1 MRLACL
7 WTLMLLT
14 AIPLAAT
21 GAARAA
27 DPAAILSSGAPT
39 PADLV
44 GRAPDRDWRTIDAGE
59 LMLLDLGG
67 GARVTIQLAP
77 GFAPAHV
84 GNIRRLIA
92 QRWFDA
98 TSINRVQDDYVVQ
111 WGDGTGNKRLPPDL
125 ATRPAAEYERPAAGL
140 RITPLDARD
149 AYAAAAGFADGWPV
163 GRDPATGTAWLAH
176 CYGMVGVG
184 RELPP
189 DTGSGAELYAVIGQ
203 APRQLDRNIA
213 LVGRVIDGIEALDTL
228 PRGTA
233 ALGFYARPEQRK
245 TILRVRLAAELPV
258 AGRPAWQVMRT
269 DSPSFAA
276 YARARADR
284 RDVFY
289 VRPHGGA
296 DLCNIPVPSRRVAAP

>member
-1 MRLACL
+1 MRLASL
-7 WTLMLLT
+7 WIAAPLL
-14 AIPLAAT
+14 ASS
-21 GAARAA
+21 GAVCAA
-27 DPAAILSSGAPT
+27 DPTAMLSSGAPT

-44 GRAPDRDWRTIDAGE
+44 ARAPDDAWRTVEPDA
-59 LMLLDLGG
+59 LMLLDLAG
-67 GARVTIQLAP
+67 GARVTIELAP

-92 QRWFDA
+92 RHWFDL

-111 WGDGTGNKRLPPDL
+111 WGDATGRKRLPPDL
-125 ATRPAAEYERPAAGL
+125 VTRPPAEYERAADGL
-140 RITPLDARD
+140 QITPLEARD
-149 AYAAAAGFADGWPV
+149 AYAAATGFADGWPV
-163 GRDPATGTAWLAH
+163 GRDPAAGTAWLAH

-184 RELPP
+184 RDLPP

-233 ALGFYARPEQRK
+233 ALGFYARPEQRT
-245 TILRVRLAAELPV
+245 TILRVRLASELP
-258 AGRPAWQVMRT
+258 AGARPVWQVMRT
-269 DSPSFAA
+269 NSTAFAA

-296 DLCNIPVPSRRVAAP
+296 DLCNVPVPSRRAPAR